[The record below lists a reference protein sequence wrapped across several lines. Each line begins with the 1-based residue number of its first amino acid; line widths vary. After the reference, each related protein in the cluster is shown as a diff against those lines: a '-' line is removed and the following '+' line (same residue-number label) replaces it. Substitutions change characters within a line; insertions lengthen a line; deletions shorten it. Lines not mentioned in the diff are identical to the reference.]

1 MEKRSSRYD
10 VLMDSNNPVIQL
22 CGKGMESE
30 GKGDLDNASQLFVE
44 AWNQCTDD
52 FERCIAAHYLARH
65 QKNPLDR
72 LVWNQRSLDHA
83 SAVHDDRVREF
94 YPSLYLNV
102 GKAHEDLGNR
112 EDAKRFYE
120 MATQV
125 LSSLPEGRY
134 GNVVR
139 EAVERALLRVL

>member
-1 MEKRSSRYD
+1 
-10 VLMDSNNPVIQL
+10 MDSNNPVIQL
-22 CGKGMESE
+22 CAKGMECE
-30 GKGDLDNASQLFVE
+30 GKGDFDNASQLFME
-44 AWNQCTDD
+44 AWNQGSDD

-65 QKNPLDR
+65 QKNPMDR

-83 SAVHDDRVREF
+83 RAVHDDRLRGF
-94 YPSLYLNV
+94 YPSLYLNM

-112 EDAKRFYE
+112 RDAKRFYE
-120 MATQV
+120 LAAKV

-139 EAVERALLRVL
+139 DAVERALLRVLKFA

>member
-1 MEKRSSRYD
+1 
-10 VLMDSNNPVIQL
+10 MDSSNPVIQL
-22 CGKGMESE
+22 CAKGMECE
-30 GKGDLDNASQLFVE
+30 GKGDFDNASQLFME
-44 AWNQCTDD
+44 AWNQGSDD

-65 QKNPLDR
+65 QKNPMDR

-83 SAVHDDRVREF
+83 RRVRDDRVREF
-94 YPSLYLNV
+94 YPSLYLNM

-112 EDAKRFYE
+112 ADAKRFYE
-120 MATQV
+120 MAAEV